1 MNKRSVRSIAIGI
14 FLSSLLIGLFY
25 FFQQGPRQKE
35 YSLED
40 ARTLLEGKGY
50 TILEN
55 SKYKT
60 LQEKAT
66 IPNDATPQEQGREEV
81 EKSTESTQGKV
92 VNDEQSTDM
101 IINYQLEI
109 VGGMTSNEIAKI
121 LVQNK
126 IVQDETAFANF
137 LIDRD
142 YHTDIQ
148 LGVFP
153 LTNQMSFEQ
162 IANMISKK

>member
-25 FFQQGPRQKE
+25 FFQQEPRQEE

-50 TILEN
+50 TILGN
-55 SKYKT
+55 SEYKA

-66 IPNDATPQEQGREEV
+66 IPNGATPQEQGKEEV
-81 EKSTESTQGKV
+81 EKSNESTQEKV
-92 VNDEQSTDM
+92 VNDGQSTDM

-109 VGGMTSNEIAKI
+109 VSGMTSNEIAKM
-121 LVQNK
+121 LAQNK

-137 LIDRD
+137 LIDHD

-148 LGVFP
+148 LGAFP